1 MYSEVY
7 FSNDKKICFS
17 PKYTSEMTFGWEK
30 KLKSLMSHIF
40 LHVLGPLAFNEA
52 DYTGGLPQLILR
64 PYPWTKVNTIISL
77 ISHSP
82 CLL

>member
-1 MYSEVY
+1 
-7 FSNDKKICFS
+7 
-17 PKYTSEMTFGWEK
+17 MTFGRDK
-30 KLKSLMSHIF
+30 KLESLMSHIF

-64 PYPWTKVNTIISL
+64 PYAWTKVSITISL

-82 CLL
+82 CYYIVTFHFFVT